1 MDNLKAH
8 FLRASMVEKLI
19 YINVAIFILELILSS
34 FSGLYGP
41 RTNFIEVWFALP
53 SNLSSFLSKP
63 WTIVSYGFL
72 HSGFIH
78 ILSNSIWLYVFGR
91 LFIEYFT
98 EKQVLS
104 FYLLGTF
111 FGGLA
116 FLFAMNYFPV
126 FSGSKPPIVGASAG
140 ISAIIIG
147 IATHIPNYQ
156 LRIPL
161 INVYIKVWHL
171 AAFFILMDLISLS
184 GGNGGGHFSHLGGA
198 LFGFLYVHYASNKEL
213 NLFSSFQ
220 NLFKPKRAPLKTVH
234 KSGNVKPKGTYST
247 KSENQQKI
255 DSILE
260 KIGKSGYDS
269 LSKAEK
275 DFLFQQGKK

>member
-34 FSGLYGP
+34 FSGLYGT

-161 INVYIKVWHL
+161 INVYVKVWHL

-198 LFGFLYVHYASNKEL
+198 LFGFLYVYYASNKEL